1 MQTKI
6 FNEEQ
11 EKSKKYIDEYN
22 IETLVGD
29 MLNGL
34 ILERNK
40 SPVQF
45 MVFIYNIIDNLFK

>member
-11 EKSKKYIDEYN
+11 EKSKKSIDEYN

-29 MLNGL
+29 MLNAL

>member
-29 MLNGL
+29 MLNAL

-45 MVFIYNIIDNLFK
+45 MVFIYNIIDYLFK

>member
-29 MLNGL
+29 MLNAL